1 MKRNPS
7 TKRYFAELKERAV
20 KKVLDLQRQD
30 QNDHGVIRWMARQ
43 LGVGDESLRLWVK
56 RAEFDAGEMRV

>member
-1 MKRNPS
+1 M
-7 TKRYFAELKERAV
+7 